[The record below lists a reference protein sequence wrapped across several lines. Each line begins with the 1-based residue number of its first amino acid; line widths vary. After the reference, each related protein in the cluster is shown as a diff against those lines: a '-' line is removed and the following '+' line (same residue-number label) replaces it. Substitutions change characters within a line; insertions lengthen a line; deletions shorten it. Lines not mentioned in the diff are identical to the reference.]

1 MAKGQTVD
9 QRIVE
14 MKFDNADFESK
25 VGQTLK
31 TLTDLREKTKMEDAG
46 KGMDNLAKSVK
57 QVDLSRLADGIDQ
70 LNQRFSAF
78 GIMGQQV
85 IRNLTDAAMQMGLNM
100 ANAVMQA
107 PKDGWQE
114 YELNLDSV
122 KNILNSAKGK
132 DGLPVTLD
140 LVNEKLAE
148 LNRYSDQT
156 IYSFSDMT
164 SNIGKFTNAGV
175 DLESAVTAIQGVANV
190 AALSGA
196 NANDAAR
203 AMYNFGQALGAGSV
217 KLIDWKSIQNANMA
231 TVDFKN
237 QLIQTAA
244 ELGVI
249 RKEGDKWI
257 SSTYTGKK
265 ATEEAFTA
273 TSNFEDSLKQEWMTT
288 EVLTKTLAKYT
299 DKTTDLG
306 KAAFEAATK
315 VTTFSKLIETTKE
328 AMGSGWM
335 NIWQYIFGDYE
346 EASKLWTDVSN
357 VLNDAINAFF
367 DPLIGHEDAG
377 GKWIKGILEEWHDL
391 GGRNDL
397 IMGFKNLYAAAKQFL
412 SPVKDL
418 IAGLFPKVTAD
429 TLLTFTKDFRLFAEQ
444 LAGPFKVV
452 EEKVDDVKE
461 AVETVSKPVQNVT
474 QDAEKFKQIM
484 QEIIAGKWGDGQER
498 IDKLTEAGYAFE
510 NLQNGVNETLGST
523 KRYETVMS
531 DAEAV
536 GEKLLE
542 NTEEQAEQQKN
553 YREEIKKSTDEIFVH
568 KGAVENIAY
577 IFLGVSSAA
586 KLVVAVIDKGVESFK
601 KLSGGVHPVSA
612 ALGLLLDILGNLGRH
627 MYNLN
632 TWLIKFGS
640 FEETVEGV
648 TKALGGLGK
657 SGDKN
662 LGGIAGNVSKISK
675 LVTSLGKGFAYAKDK
690 VSGFIADVKNFVEAN
705 NGIAGIRDRLFA
717 IREVVAG
724 VLLLAFNSLAGVIN
738 TAVDAAS
745 NMWAKFKELDTIKAL
760 KAAYDEA
767 KDAILGFWDSLSE
780 GVHGGNKNFDA
791 LHELSVV
798 FGSIARTVGK
808 LVTMAFTFLG
818 NRLEDIDKLIQLIK
832 NKLAEQGVLDT
843 VINIWSKFKGVFTD
857 LPTIIDNFFRSLQN
871 GKIPTLS
878 ELSGNLKGFAD
889 SLEELKN
896 KLKTGLGNV
905 WIDLTEKLG
914 ENIAKLT
921 HLEMPEKLQEIV
933 NKIKTAFD
941 SFGGITLD
949 AGQKVEDFIKN
960 VIDVFQQVDIGSLA
974 KTGLIG
980 AIGLFVLRWSKVGK
994 NASNAFKSL
1003 STFLQNG
1010 GKAAVDIKE
1019 KYNGFLKIGAAIAL
1033 IAAAIW
1039 VMAQI
1044 PAEQAKQNAI
1054 ILGVGFVAMFTAIE
1068 VLTHQKIDDSRL
1080 KAIGIAFAG
1089 IGASVVLLAAA
1100 VKAFADLAKDPVG
1113 FVAGTVAVAVAIA
1126 GMVAAIKITG
1136 PVAEGAGKAFAGLAA
1151 GVLILAAAVKAFS
1164 MMKVSTLVKGGL
1176 VVTYFVLLMVGA
1188 MHIAGEANAD
1198 GFSDLAKAVLI
1209 LAGAVRILGGMKTN
1223 KLAKGTVVVAALVL
1237 AMALASRA
1245 AKDVDG
1251 EAFKA
1256 MGQAIKILAT
1266 AMFVLSKIPTAKL
1279 IVVTASLAV
1288 IFVIL
1293 SKAIQTLRDM
1303 EPKDAGKVALALV
1316 ALLAP
1321 IGVCLWLLT
1330 SLPKADMILPIAVGL
1345 AAIFWGLAKIG
1356 PAIEALSKID
1366 FVSGLKAVGILDV
1379 MFTSIA
1385 AIVLAFI
1392 GVLGYIEEAGGG
1404 TMLVEGARLLG
1415 RMVHALLEGLI
1426 FGETDPSTVLE
1437 SIGNALNS
1445 FGTKIMGFLEAL
1457 KNVDGSVAENAKNL
1471 ATAILAIC
1479 AAEVL
1484 EALTGFIAGKS
1495 NFRDFG
1501 AAIQGVTDAVLAIN
1515 EAVSGDKTFDSK
1527 AVNKVITCVRGLVDI
1542 ANELPKQGGWLQK
1555 VLGHQD
1561 LGEFATQMATFINGG
1576 FRTFL
1581 SSVNLLGDAID
1592 VVFVARVAL
1601 LKKATKALIDLAND
1615 LPRQGGIFQNWFV
1628 GKQDLGVFATQMANF
1643 MNNGFKDF
1651 VDALNLLPTV
1661 DVVKI
1666 DTQLIPATESLIKL
1680 SKKLPKESILDS
1692 IFDGKQDLGKFAT
1705 KMGEF
1710 MRNGFIFFAVSLNL
1724 IPNIDLNKL
1733 DGEVIPATEKMLE
1746 LGGKLK
1752 EGGSILSFITGR
1764 TDMGIFG
1771 ANLADFGKGIAE
1783 FANSITA
1790 ISLDDINLIMEPLER
1805 LAKLNASEDI
1815 LGNGF
1820 GVFVEGLNKLSTG
1833 LTNFVT
1839 NSSGASSDT
1848 IKTLIDDLTNLH
1860 NMLVLFAE
1868 TDYSGVTNFTVAV
1881 DSVATVAS
1889 EISASLVDNVI
1900 SGIEAKSSDLTASGL
1915 ASAAAWGD
1923 GFIGLHTFGYGIQF
1937 INRVLGPINGTET
1950 YLNLTQSGTSA
1961 AEAWGKAFVT
1971 PLSVVLYGA
1980 AFALRVLGGIEGKK
1994 PDFKTKGGEA
2004 ALEFCVGLTV
2014 KYSGMI
2020 KGAGEK
2026 VVKIA
2031 VGAINA
2037 KLSDFKTAGE
2047 NAAEGFADGI
2057 DEKAWMAEKASEK
2070 MAQKAIDKAKET
2082 IDSASPSKVFRQIGA
2097 WGGEGFALGFIDT
2110 IPNVENAVSKNGNA
2124 GIFAMRDTIEK
2135 MNSMIDENV
2144 DYQPTITPVIDLSQF
2159 SSGMNTTKSLLGEL
2173 NNPKTGLQAAVD
2185 ISTAH
2190 NKALAESKARAN
2202 RDYGGAFGELIENTR
2217 RLVDEAKKNK
2227 PAVIDGD
2234 YLFGYVDRRMGMA

>member
-1 MAKGQTVD
+1 MAKGQNVD

-31 TLTDLREKTKMEDAG
+31 TLTDLREKSKMEDAG
-46 KGMDNLAKSVK
+46 KGMENLAKGVK
-57 QVDLSRLADGIDQ
+57 QVDLSRLADGIEQ

-78 GIMGQQV
+78 GIVGQQV
-85 IRNLTDAAMQMGLNM
+85 IRNLTDSAMQLGQNM
-100 ANAVMQA
+100 TNAVMQA

-203 AMYNFGQALGAGSV
+203 AMYNLGQAMGSGV
-217 KLIDWKSIQNANMA
+217 VRRMDWNSIVNANMS
-231 TVDFKN
+231 TQDFK
-237 QLIQTAA
+237 QTLIDTAE
-244 ELGVI
+244 ELGVLT
-249 RKEGDKWI
+249 KVGDKWI
-257 SSTYTGKK
+257 SSTYSGKK
-265 ATEEAFTA
+265 ATEDAFDA
-273 TSNFEDSLKQEWMTT
+273 NANFLDSLQQEWMTS

-299 DKTTDLG
+299 DKTTELG
-306 KAAFEAATK
+306 QAAFEAATK
-315 VTTFSKLIETTKE
+315 VTTFSKLIDTTKE

-346 EASKLWTDVSN
+346 EASKLWTDVSKEIGGI
-357 VLNDAINAFF
+357 LNSFF
-367 DPLIGHEDAG
+367 DPINGYEDEG

-397 IMGFKNLYAAAKQFL
+397 IMGFKNLYAAAQQFL
-412 SPVKDL
+412 NPVKDL

-429 TLLTFTKDFRLFAEQ
+429 SLLTFTKDFRLFAEQ

-461 AVETVSKPVQNVT
+461 AVETVSKPVQDVT

-484 QEIIAGKWGDGQER
+484 QEIIEGKWGNGQER

-536 GEKLLE
+536 GEKLLA
-542 NTEEQAEQQKN
+542 NTEEQAKEQKN

-586 KLVVAVIDKGVESFK
+586 KLVVAVVDKGVESFK

-632 TWLIKFGS
+632 SWLIKFGS

-662 LGGIAGNVSKISK
+662 LGGVAGNVSKISK
-675 LVTSLGKGFAYAKDK
+675 LVTSLGSGFAYAKDK
-690 VSGFIADVKNFVEAN
+690 VIGFVDSVKGFVEAN
-705 NGIAGIRDRLFA
+705 NGVDGIREKLFA
-717 IREVVAG
+717 IGEVVVG

-760 KAAYDEA
+760 RNAYDEA
-767 KDAILGFWDSLSE
+767 KNAILGFWDSLSE

-818 NRLEDIDKLIQLIK
+818 NRLEDLDKLIQLIK

-857 LPTIIDNFFRSLQN
+857 LPTIIDNFFKSLQN

-896 KLKTGLGNV
+896 KLQTGLGNV

-933 NKIKTAFD
+933 DKIKTAFD

-949 AGQKVEDFIKN
+949 AGQKVEDFINN

-994 NASNAFKSL
+994 NASKAFKSL

-1039 VMAQI
+1039 IMAQI

-1054 ILGVGFVAMFTAIE
+1054 ILGIGFVAMFAAIE
-1068 VLTHQKIDDSRL
+1068 VLTHQKIEDSRL
-1080 KAIGIAFAG
+1080 KAIGLAFAG

-1126 GMVAAIKITG
+1126 GMVAAIKVAG
-1136 PVAEGAGKAFAGLAA
+1136 PVSEGAGKAFSGLAA

-1164 MMKVSTLVKGGL
+1164 MMKVSTLAKGGL
-1176 VVTYFVLLMVGA
+1176 VVRYFVLLMVGA
-1188 MHIAGEANAD
+1188 MRIAGEANAD
-1198 GFSDLAKAVLI
+1198 GFTGLAEAVLI

-1223 KLAKGTVVVAALVL
+1223 KLAKGTVVVSALVL

-1288 IFVIL
+1288 IFVTL
-1293 SKAIQTLRDM
+1293 SKAIETLKDM
-1303 EPKDAGKVALALV
+1303 EPKDAGKVALALI
-1316 ALLAP
+1316 ALLTP
-1321 IGVCLWLLT
+1321 IGVCLWLL
-1330 SLPKADMILPIAVGL
+1330 SGLPKAEMILPIAVGL

-1356 PAIEALSKID
+1356 PAIEALSKVDLIP
-1366 FVSGLKAVGILDV
+1366 GLEAVGVLDV
-1379 MFTSIA
+1379 LFASIA

-1426 FGETDPSTVLE
+1426 FGETDPSTVIE

-1445 FGTKIMGFLEAL
+1445 FGTKIMGFIEAL
-1457 KNVDGSVAENAKNL
+1457 KNVDGSVADNAKNL
-1471 ATAILAIC
+1471 AVAILAIC

-1495 NFRDFG
+1495 DFKSFG
-1501 AAIQGVTDAVLAIN
+1501 AAIQGVTDAILAIN
-1515 EAVSGDKTFDSK
+1515 EAVSGDNSFNDK
-1527 AVNKVITCVRGLVDI
+1527 AVKQVITCVKGLVDI

-1555 VLGHQD
+1555 LLGHQD

-1592 VVFVARVAL
+1592 VVFVARVVL

-1628 GKQDLGVFATQMANF
+1628 GKQDLG
-1643 MNNGFKDF
+1643 
-1651 VDALNLLPTV
+1651 
-1661 DVVKI
+1661 
-1666 DTQLIPATESLIKL
+1666 E
-1680 SKKLPKESILDS
+1680 
-1692 IFDGKQDLGKFAT
+1692 FAT

-1724 IPNIDLNKL
+1724 IPKVDLNKL
-1733 DGEVIPATEKMLE
+1733 DNEVIPATERMLE

-1771 ANLADFGKGIAE
+1771 TNLADFGKGVVE
-1783 FANSITA
+1783 FSNSITA
-1790 ISLDDINLIMEPLER
+1790 ISLDAINSVMEPLER

-1839 NSSGASSDT
+1839 DSSGVSSDT

-1868 TDYSGVTNFTVAV
+1868 TDYSGVSNFTVAI

-1889 EISASLVDNVI
+1889 EISATLVDNVI
-1900 SGIEAKSSDLTASGL
+1900 SGVEAKNADLTASGL

-2004 ALEFCVGLTV
+2004 ALEFCAGLTV
-2014 KYSGMI
+2014 KYVGMI

-2031 VGAINA
+2031 VDAINA
-2037 KLSDFKTAGE
+2037 KLPDFKTAGE

-2057 DEKAWMAEKASEK
+2057 DVKAWMAQKASER

-2110 IPNVENAVSKNGNA
+2110 IPNVENAVSKNANA
-2124 GIFAMRDTIEK
+2124 GIFAMRDAIEK

-2144 DYQPTITPVIDLSQF
+2144 GDQPIITPVIDLSKF
-2159 SSGMNTTKSLLGEL
+2159 SSGMSTTRALLGEL

-2190 NKALAESKARAN
+2190 NKALAETKARAN

>member
-85 IRNLTDAAMQMGLNM
+85 IRNLTDSAMQLGQNM

-114 YELNLDSV
+114 YELDLDSV

-148 LNRYSDQT
+148 LNRYSDKT

-203 AMYNFGQALGAGSV
+203 AMYNFGQAMGSGVV
-217 KLIDWKSIQNANMA
+217 KRIDWNSIVNANMS
-231 TVDFKN
+231 TQDFK
-237 QLIQTAA
+237 QTLIDTAE
-244 ELGVI
+244 ELGVL
-249 RKEGDKWI
+249 KKVGDKWI
-257 SSTYTGKK
+257 SSTYSGKK
-265 ATEEAFTA
+265 ATEEAFDA
-273 TSNFEDSLKQEWMTT
+273 NANFLDSLQQEWMTS
-288 EVLTKTLAKYT
+288 EVLTKTLGKYADEHT
-299 DKTTDLG
+299 KLG
-306 KAAFEAATK
+306 QAAFEAATK
-315 VTTFSKLIETTKE
+315 VTTFSKLIDTTKE

-346 EASKLWTDVSN
+346 EASKLWTDVSGEISN
-357 VLNDAINAFF
+357 VLNSFF
-367 DPLIGHEDAG
+367 DPINGHEDNDG
-377 GKWIKGILEEWHDL
+377 NWIKGILEEWHDR
-391 GGRNDL
+391 GGREDL
-397 IMGFKNLYAAAKQFL
+397 IEGFRNLYEAAKHFL
-412 SPVKDL
+412 DPVKDL
-418 IAGLFPKVTAD
+418 LGGLFPKVTAD
-429 TLLTFTKDFRLFAEQ
+429 RLLTFTKDFRTFAEK
-444 LAGPFKVV
+444 LAAPFETAKNTADDIKAAVEKVEEPIEDVV
-452 EEKVDDVKE
+452 E
-461 AVETVSKPVQNVT
+461 Q
-474 QDAEKFKQIM
+474 AEKFKQIRD
-484 QEIIAGKWGDGQER
+484 EIIQGKWGNGQER
-498 IDKLTEAGYAFE
+498 IDRLTEAGYAFE
-510 NLQNGVNETLGST
+510 NLQNGVNEALGST

-542 NTEEQAEQQKN
+542 NTEQQTEEQKN

-577 IFLGVSSAA
+577 IFLGVSSAV
-586 KLVVAVIDKGVESFK
+586 KLVVAVVDKGVESFK
-601 KLSGGVHPVSA
+601 KLSGGVHPVAA

-640 FEETVEGV
+640 FEETIEGV

-675 LVTSLGKGFAYAKDK
+675 LVTSLGNGFAYANGK
-690 VSGFIADVKNFVEAN
+690 VVGFIDSVKSFVEAN
-705 NGIAGIRDRLFA
+705 NGIAGIRDKLFA
-717 IREVVAG
+717 IGEVVAG

-760 KAAYDEA
+760 KKAYDEA

-798 FGSIARTVGK
+798 FGTIARTVGK

-818 NRLEDIDKLIQLIK
+818 NRLEDLDKLIQLIK

-843 VINIWSKFKGVFTD
+843 VINIWSKFKGVFKD
-857 LPTIIDNFFRSLQN
+857 LPTIIDNFFKSLQN

-896 KLKTGLGNV
+896 KLQTGLGNV

-921 HLEMPEKLQEIV
+921 HLEMPEKLQEFV
-933 NKIKTAFD
+933 DKIKSAFD

-949 AGQKVEDFIKN
+949 AGQKVDEFITN
-960 VIDVFQQVDIGSLA
+960 VVDVFQQVDIGSLA

-994 NASNAFKSL
+994 NASKAFESL

-1039 VMAQI
+1039 IMAQI

-1054 ILGVGFVAMFTAIE
+1054 ILGIGFVAMFTAIE
-1068 VLTHQKIDDSRL
+1068 VLTHQNIEDSKL
-1080 KAIGIAFAG
+1080 KAIGLAFAG

-1113 FVAGTVAVAVAIA
+1113 FVAGTVAVAIAIA
-1126 GMVAAIKITG
+1126 GMVAAIKVTG
-1136 PVAEGAGKAFAGLAA
+1136 PVSKGAGKAFAGLAE

-1164 MMKVSTLVKGGL
+1164 MMKISTLVKGGL

-1188 MHIAGEANAD
+1188 MRIAGEANAD
-1198 GFSDLAKAVLI
+1198 GFTGLAEAVLI

-1223 KLAKGTVVVAALVL
+1223 KLVKGTVVVAALVL

-1251 EAFKA
+1251 EAFKS
-1256 MGQAIKILAT
+1256 MGEAIKILAT

-1279 IVVTASLAV
+1279 IVVTASLAI
-1288 IFVIL
+1288 IFVTL
-1293 SKAIQTLRDM
+1293 SKAIQTLKDM

-1321 IGVCLWLLT
+1321 IGVCLWLL
-1330 SLPKADMILPIAVGL
+1330 SGLPKADMILPIAVGL

-1356 PAIEALSKID
+1356 PAIEALSKVD
-1366 FVSGLKAVGILDV
+1366 LVAGLKAVGVLDV
-1379 MFTSIA
+1379 LFASIA
-1385 AIVLAFI
+1385 TIVLAFI

-1415 RMVHALLEGLI
+1415 RMIHALLEGLI
-1426 FGETDPSTVLE
+1426 FGETDPSAVIE

-1457 KNVDGSVAENAKNL
+1457 KNVDGSVAQNAKNL

-1495 NFRDFG
+1495 DFSG
-1501 AAIQGVTDAVLAIN
+1501 FGTAIQGVTDAILAIN
-1515 EAVSGDKTFDSK
+1515 EAVSGNNKFDSK
-1527 AVNKVITCVRGLVDI
+1527 AVKQVITCVRGLVDI

-1576 FRTFL
+1576 FRSFL
-1581 SSVNLLGDAID
+1581 SAVNLLGDAID
-1592 VVFVARVAL
+1592 VVFVARVVL
-1601 LKKATKALIDLAND
+1601 LKKATKALVDLAND
-1615 LPRQGGIFQNWFV
+1615 LPRQGGIIQNLFT

-1643 MNNGFKDF
+1643 MNHGFTDF
-1651 VDALNLLPTV
+1651 VKALNLLPTV

-1666 DTQLIPATESLIKL
+1666 DTELLPATKSLIKL
-1680 SKKLPKESILDS
+1680 SKKLPKESILDT
-1692 IFDGKQDLGKFAT
+1692 IFDGKQDLGAFAT

-1710 MRNGFIFFAVSLNL
+1710 MRNGFIFFAVSLNF

-1746 LGGKLK
+1746 LGRKLK

-1771 ANLADFGKGIAE
+1771 ANLADFGKGVAE
-1783 FANSITA
+1783 FSSSITT
-1790 ISLDDINLIMEPLER
+1790 ISIDDINLVIESLER

-1868 TDYSGVTNFTVAV
+1868 TDYSGVSNFTVAV

-1889 EISASLVDNVI
+1889 EISTNLVSNVI
-1900 SGIEAKSSDLTASGL
+1900 SGIEAKISDLTASGL
-1915 ASAAAWGD
+1915 ACAAAWGD

-1950 YLNLTQSGTSA
+1950 YSNLTQSGTSA

-2014 KYSGMI
+2014 KYVGMI

-2026 VVKIA
+2026 VVKVA

-2037 KLSDFKTAGE
+2037 KLSGFKTAGE

-2057 DEKAWMAEKASEK
+2057 DEKAWMAERASER

-2110 IPNVENAVSKNGNA
+2110 IPNVENAVSKNANA
-2124 GIFAMRDTIEK
+2124 GIFAMRDAIEK

-2173 NNPKTGLQAAVD
+2173 NQSKTGLQAAVD

-2190 NKALAESKARAN
+2190 NKALAETKARAN